1 MKGIEKL
8 SEWITRHP
16 KFIMTV
22 ALILL
27 IPAII
32 GYLLTGV
39 NYDILSYLPDDINS
53 VQGEQILDES
63 FHNASSAMLVIENFD
78 DKDVVALKEK
88 IMKIDGVT
96 NVTWTDSVIDTTVPN
111 SSLPSFL
118 RKIFYST
125 DGKSTLML
133 INFESASA
141 SDETGTAIKEIR
153 SLMNKQ
159 CFLSGM
165 SAVLTDTKDLA
176 DSQAPI
182 YIAFAIFLALVVMSF
197 TMDSWV
203 LPFVLLASLGIAV
216 VYNMGTNLIFGE
228 ISFITKSIAAI
239 LQLGVTMDY
248 SVFLIDRFDEEQR
261 YTDNRSLAM
270 GRAVAKTFTALMGS
284 SLTTV
289 FGFLAMCFM
298 TLTLGFDIGIVMA
311 KGVVFGIITVVTVL
325 PSMVLLLYKPIYRF
339 RHKRFVPKFNGLASF
354 TTKHRRV
361 FAIIL
366 LVLLVPAYL
375 AQSNVSKYYDVV
387 SGMPQDL
394 DSIVALNKMKE
405 EFNMANTHFVVI
417 DDDVPDG
424 KVNSMIQD
432 IKEID
437 GIETVVALGE
447 YVGAGI
453 PKSIIPESVKSI
465 AEKDGY
471 QMMMINSDY
480 STGTDELNAQIDEM
494 NNVIS
499 KYTDSGYLTGEGV
512 LTKDLISIAN
522 NDFVVTSI
530 ISTVAIFILVAI
542 CFKSISIPCILV
554 LMIELSIW
562 INIGLSYL
570 MGTEIS
576 FITPTVINCVQL
588 GATVD
593 YAILMT
599 TRFREEIQS
608 GKDKKTAIHDAAA
621 SSCTSI
627 FQSALVFLSATI
639 GVYFICDIK
648 MIKEICEL
656 LARGSFISA
665 IMIMLVLPPVL
676 YILEGVINKTTY
688 KWRVSDKESAKNE
701 NS

>member
-248 SVFLIDRFDEEQR
+248 SVFLIDRFDEEQI

-366 LVLLVPAYL
+366 LILLVPAYL

-627 FQSALVFLSATI
+627 FQSALVFFSATI

>member
-141 SDETGTAIKEIR
+141 SDKTGTAIKEIR

-216 VYNMGTNLIFGE
+216 VYNMGTNIIFGE

-494 NNVIS
+494 NDVIS

-627 FQSALVFLSATI
+627 FQSALVFFSATI

>member
-530 ISTVAIFILVAI
+530 ISTAAIFILVAI

-627 FQSALVFLSATI
+627 FQSALVFFSATI

>member
-125 DGKSTLML
+125 DGKATLML

-261 YTDNRSLAM
+261 YTDDRSLAM

-522 NDFVVTSI
+522 NDFVVTSV
-530 ISTVAIFILVAI
+530 ISTLAIFILVAI

-627 FQSALVFLSATI
+627 FQSALVFFSATI

-665 IMIMLVLPPVL
+665 IMIMFVLPPVL

>member
-1 MKGIEKL
+1 MKEIGKL

-32 GYLLTGV
+32 GYMLTGV

-480 STGTDELNAQIDEM
+480 STGTDELNTQIDEM

-599 TRFREEIQS
+599 TRFREEIRS

-627 FQSALVFLSATI
+627 FQSALVFFSATI

>member
-216 VYNMGTNLIFGE
+216 VYNMGTNIIFGE

-248 SVFLIDRFDEEQR
+248 SVFLIDRFDEEQI

-366 LVLLVPAYL
+366 LILLVPAYL

-627 FQSALVFLSATI
+627 FQSALVFFSATI

>member
-141 SDETGTAIKEIR
+141 SDKTGTAIKEIR

-599 TRFREEIQS
+599 TRFREEIRS
-608 GKDKKTAIHDAAA
+608 GTDKKTAIHDAAA

-627 FQSALVFLSATI
+627 FQSALVFFSATI

>member
-141 SDETGTAIKEIR
+141 SDKTGTAIKEIR
-153 SLMNKQ
+153 YLMNKQ

-627 FQSALVFLSATI
+627 FQSALVFFSATI

>member
-141 SDETGTAIKEIR
+141 SDKTGTAIKEIR

-354 TTKHRRV
+354 TTKHRRA

-366 LVLLVPAYL
+366 LILLVPAYL

-599 TRFREEIQS
+599 TRFREEIRS

-627 FQSALVFLSATI
+627 FQSALVFFSATI

>member
-1 MKGIEKL
+1 
-8 SEWITRHP
+8 
-16 KFIMTV
+16 MTV

-141 SDETGTAIKEIR
+141 SDKTGTAIKEIR

-261 YTDNRSLAM
+261 YTDDRSLAM

-562 INIGLSYL
+562 INVGLSYL

-627 FQSALVFLSATI
+627 FQSALVFFSATI

>member
-165 SAVLTDTKDLA
+165 SAVLTNTKDLA

-354 TTKHRRV
+354 TTKHRRA

-366 LVLLVPAYL
+366 LILLVPAYL

-599 TRFREEIQS
+599 TRFREEIRS

-627 FQSALVFLSATI
+627 FQSALVFFSATI

>member
-141 SDETGTAIKEIR
+141 SDETGAAIKEIR

-248 SVFLIDRFDEEQR
+248 SVFLIDRFDEEQK
-261 YTDNRSLAM
+261 YTDDRSLAM

-311 KGVVFGIITVVTVL
+311 KGVVFGILTVVTVL

-375 AQSNVSKYYDVV
+375 SQSNVSKYYDVV

-562 INIGLSYL
+562 INIGLSYI

-627 FQSALVFLSATI
+627 FQSALVFFSATI

>member
-176 DSQAPI
+176 NSQAPI

-366 LVLLVPAYL
+366 LILLVPAYL

-627 FQSALVFLSATI
+627 FQSALVFFSATI

>member
-311 KGVVFGIITVVTVL
+311 KGVVFGILTVVTVL

-599 TRFREEIQS
+599 TRFREEIRS

-627 FQSALVFLSATI
+627 FQSALVFFSATI

>member
-562 INIGLSYL
+562 INIGLSYF

-627 FQSALVFLSATI
+627 FQSALVFFSATI

>member
-203 LPFVLLASLGIAV
+203 LPFVLLVSLGIAV

-366 LVLLVPAYL
+366 LILLVPAYL

-627 FQSALVFLSATI
+627 FQSALVFFSATI

>member
-141 SDETGTAIKEIR
+141 SNETGTAIKEIR

-261 YTDNRSLAM
+261 YTDDRSLAM

-627 FQSALVFLSATI
+627 FQSALVFFSATI

>member
-1 MKGIEKL
+1 
-8 SEWITRHP
+8 
-16 KFIMTV
+16 MTV

-627 FQSALVFLSATI
+627 FQSALVFFSATI

>member
-216 VYNMGTNLIFGE
+216 VYNMGTNIIFGE

-261 YTDNRSLAM
+261 YTDDRSLAM

-366 LVLLVPAYL
+366 LALLVPAYL

-627 FQSALVFLSATI
+627 FQSALVFFSATI

>member
-22 ALILL
+22 AIILL

-141 SDETGTAIKEIR
+141 SDKTGTAIKEIR

-627 FQSALVFLSATI
+627 FQSALVFFSATI

>member
-141 SDETGTAIKEIR
+141 SDKTGTAIKEIR

-216 VYNMGTNLIFGE
+216 VYNMGTNIIFGE

-599 TRFREEIQS
+599 TRFREEIRS

-627 FQSALVFLSATI
+627 FQSALVFFSATI

-688 KWRVSDKESAKNE
+688 KWRISDKESAKNE

>member
-27 IPAII
+27 IPAVI

-261 YTDNRSLAM
+261 YTDDRSLAM

-339 RHKRFVPKFNGLASF
+339 RHKRFVPKFNGLAKF

-375 AQSNVSKYYDVV
+375 AQNNVSKYYDVV

-432 IKEID
+432 IKTID

-494 NNVIS
+494 NEVIS
-499 KYTDSGYLTGEGV
+499 KYTDNGYLTGEGV

-562 INIGLSYL
+562 INIGISYF

-599 TRFREEIQS
+599 TRFHEEIQS

-627 FQSALVFLSATI
+627 FQSALVFFSATI

-665 IMIMLVLPPVL
+665 IMIMLALPPVL

>member
-216 VYNMGTNLIFGE
+216 VYNMGTNIIFGE

-261 YTDNRSLAM
+261 YTDDRSLAM

-354 TTKHRRV
+354 TTKYRRV

-627 FQSALVFLSATI
+627 FQSALVFFSATI

>member
-1 MKGIEKL
+1 
-8 SEWITRHP
+8 
-16 KFIMTV
+16 MTV

-562 INIGLSYL
+562 INIGLSYF

-627 FQSALVFLSATI
+627 FQSALVFFSATI

>member
-261 YTDNRSLAM
+261 YTDSRSLAM

-366 LVLLVPAYL
+366 LILLVPAYL

-471 QMMMINSDY
+471 QMMMINSGY

-627 FQSALVFLSATI
+627 FQSALVFFSATI

>member
-261 YTDNRSLAM
+261 YTDSRSLAM

-608 GKDKKTAIHDAAA
+608 GKDKKTAIHDATA

-627 FQSALVFLSATI
+627 FQSALVFFSATI

>member
-141 SDETGTAIKEIR
+141 SDKTGTAIKEIR

-216 VYNMGTNLIFGE
+216 VYNMGTNIIFGE

-261 YTDNRSLAM
+261 YTDDRSLAM

-627 FQSALVFLSATI
+627 FQSALVFFSATI